1 MEIEN
6 KPEFSEIEDSDSALS
21 CPGEQDVY
29 NAMEQDFRR
38 ENRKLRHEIFK
49 WAVRIVSIV
58 FACIFIVYCIHLV
71 LPEKLRWLSPE
82 DLMQLKSLAVSICV
96 GVLAS
101 FTSGYFRK

>member
-6 KPEFSEIEDSDSALS
+6 KPEFSEMEDSDSALS

-29 NAMEQDFRR
+29 NAMERDFRR
-38 ENRKLRHEIFK
+38 ENRRLRHCIFK
-49 WAVRIVSIV
+49 WGVIIVSCL
-58 FACIFIVYCIHLV
+58 FSCIFIVYCIHLV
-71 LPEKLRWLSPE
+71 LPEKWRWLSPE

>member
-21 CPGEQDVY
+21 RPGEQDVY

-38 ENRKLRHEIFK
+38 ENRKLRHGIFK

-58 FACIFIVYCIHLV
+58 FACIFIVYCLHLV
-71 LPEKLRWLSPE
+71 LPEKWRWLSPE
-82 DLMQLKSLAVSICV
+82 DLIQLKSLAVSICV